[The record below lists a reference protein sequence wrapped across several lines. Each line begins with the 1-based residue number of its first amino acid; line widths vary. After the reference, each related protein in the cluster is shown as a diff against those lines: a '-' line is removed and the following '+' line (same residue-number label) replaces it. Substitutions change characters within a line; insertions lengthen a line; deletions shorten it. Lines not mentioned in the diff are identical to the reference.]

1 VKKATATK
9 KSTKAHLKIK
19 GVAVETGRHSL
30 MQYVFI
36 SMPWHRLKNRKKTVI

>member
-1 VKKATATK
+1 MMLAKPKKQL
-9 KSTKAHLKIK
+9 KSKIK